1 VAGCRAPQRPQL
13 AWPAGL
19 GEEYRPVMAT
29 PSPGRHGAPAASL
42 WRLPRSLAHPVVLT
56 FVVAAYFSYVTGD
69 TVRAGYLLGVG
80 LALAWDQAR
89 RRAPSRS
96 PGTGEAEV
104 TAFSQES
111 VERRRAAMQ
120 RWLIPAVLAG
130 VVYSVAVGSLH
141 RYSWPATIAVNIPA
155 VAGVL
160 VAWRVS
166 AGSAREPGR
175 LRPAGLAAW
184 ALVWTGAAVWELTA
198 LYMQPTLDTDSY
210 AHPTLSYLAD
220 PVLTSALGRS
230 AVLFAWLAFGWYLAR
245 R

>member
-1 VAGCRAPQRPQL
+1 VL
-13 AWPAGL
+13 
-19 GEEYRPVMAT
+19 
-29 PSPGRHGAPAASL
+29 AASL
-42 WRLPRSLAHPVVLT
+42 RRLPRSLVHPVVLT

-69 TVRAGYLLGVG
+69 TVRAGYLLVVG

-89 RRAPSRS
+89 RRVPPRS
-96 PGTGEAEV
+96 PADGEPGPAGPAPV
-104 TAFSQES
+104 IAFSQES
-111 VERRRAAMQ
+111 ADRRRAVMA
-120 RWLIPAVLAG
+120 RWLIPAVLVG

-166 AGSAREPGR
+166 AGSAGEPER
-175 LRPAGLAAW
+175 LRPAGIVAW

-198 LYMQPTLDTDSY
+198 LYLQPTLDTDSY

-220 PVLTSALGRS
+220 PVLASVPGRA